1 MFTDARLFCPYRES
15 LSHVWQRGHYQAIR
29 VPGES
34 STGGSHASGDPFPNE
49 LQHGRVE
56 KDQEVQNLVENGDVF
71 KLYQT
76 GNGAVPAMERSR
88 RQQASVSSPHEQIMY
103 GIDRTEK

>member
-1 MFTDARLFCPYRES
+1 MFTNARLFCPSRES
-15 LSHVWQRGHYQAIR
+15 LSHVWQCGHYQAIR

-56 KDQEVQNLVENGDVF
+56 KDQEVQNLVENGHVF
-71 KLYQT
+71 
-76 GNGAVPAMERSR
+76 NGAVPAMERCR
-88 RQQASVSSPHEQIMY
+88 RQRASVSSPHEQIMY